1 MKKEGFSRFKAA
13 MKGKGFVFALLL
25 SVTAVGA
32 ATFIAYNSVMTDLS
46 NGGEAENSS
55 FQEDDLAVGKDQTG
69 IPKEE
74 ETQSPSDTSEDEAA
88 NNFFAAK
95 APRIMPVEGEIINDF
110 SNGELVKSETLNL
123 WQTHDGIDIG
133 AENGTEVKACTTG
146 TVKEVYQ
153 DPLWGYC
160 VTIDHGD
167 GVLGIYCGLDK
178 SVSVIAGQE
187 VQSGEIIGKTGG
199 TADCESALA
208 PHLHFAVKKNGE
220 FMSPQEYIGG

>member
-13 MKGKGFVFALLL
+13 MKGKGFIFALLL

-32 ATFIAYNSVMTDLS
+32 ATFIAYNSVMNDLTD
-46 NGGEAENSS
+46 GGETENSS
-55 FQEDDLAVGKDQTG
+55 FQEELAVDKEQSGV
-69 IPKEE
+69 PKEE
-74 ETQSPSDTSEDEAA
+74 AQITDVSSEDEAA
-88 NNFFAAK
+88 NNFFTAK
-95 APRIMPVEGEIINDF
+95 APRIMPVEGEIINSF
-110 SNGELVKSETLNL
+110 SNGELVKSDTLNL
-123 WQTHDGIDIG
+123 WQTHDGIDIA
-133 AENGTEVKACTTG
+133 AENGTEVKSCTTG

-178 SVSVIAGQE
+178 SVSVIAGQT
-187 VQSGEIIGKTGG
+187 VQSGEVIGKTGN

-208 PHLHFAVKKNGE
+208 PHLHFEVKENGKYVNPEE
-220 FMSPQEYIGG
+220 FIGG